1 MNITRTKTS
10 LLVGMLLI
18 PLTSSAADEIEEILV
33 TAEFR
38 EAAVVDI
45 GSSVSIIDSETIAHV
60 EARHL
65 EQILNLVPNVNYSS
79 GASRGRFIQI
89 RGIGERSQFIE
100 PLNPSVGI
108 LIDGI
113 DFTGIGGAATTMDL
127 KQIEILR
134 GPQGTLFGANALAG
148 LINLKSNDP
157 TSLLT
162 GNVEASVGSD
172 GLRSL
177 GGVISGPIN
186 DELGYRLAINNHQ
199 SDGYV
204 KNDFLNRDDTNDI
217 DELSLRGK
225 LHWQASEELL
235 IKLTGFYVDIDN
247 GYDTFSL
254 DNTRHTLSDEP
265 GHDRQEST
273 ALAVESIW
281 HANGNIDVVA
291 LVSYADSKLEY
302 SFDED
307 WSYLGLC
314 TGTPCEG
321 WEYSSFDNYLR
332 DRENITVDVRLISQ
346 EGGKL
351 FNDSSD
357 WVLGVYMRDQDVSL
371 LRQYTFAAGD
381 FTSIFDTRNWA
392 LYGQLDTHLSDRLT
406 LSTGLRVERRKS
418 DYKDSDDVI
427 HDTRENLWGGRIALL
442 YSASDNTLV
451 YGSVSRGYKAGGVNS
466 NPSLDEAA
474 REFDTEHMWN
484 LETGIKGRWLDDR
497 LQAQI
502 ALFYQLRDMIQV
514 KQSLVEPIVGDIC
527 PCSFTDYFDNASKG
541 SNFGLELEFNWQP
554 IDALRIYGSIGLL
567 DTEFDDFLSFT
578 HVNADP
584 ENGIP
589 VDLNGHDQPHAPS
602 YQFAFGG
609 ELTLVQNLSFSL
621 DVDGKDKF
629 YLSPRHE
636 EQTKS
641 YELLH
646 AKLRYRADKWEVSLW
661 GRNLTDKDVIVRGF
675 GSFGNDPRKFYATEP
690 YYQYGQPR
698 VFGVTARYGF

>member
-10 LLVGMLLI
+10 LLVGILLI

-172 GLRSL
+172 GLRTL

-186 DELGYRLAINNHQ
+186 DDLGYRLAINNHQ

-281 HANGNIDVVA
+281 HANENIDVVA
-291 LVSYADSKLEY
+291 LVSYAHSKLEY

-307 WSYLGLC
+307 WSYVGLC

-332 DRENITVDVRLISQ
+332 DPENITVDVRLISQ

-406 LSTGLRVERRKS
+406 LSTALRVERRKS

>member
-10 LLVGMLLI
+10 LLVGILLI

-100 PLNPSVGI
+100 PWNPSVGI

-172 GLRSL
+172 GLRTL

-186 DELGYRLAINNHQ
+186 DDLGYRLAINNHQ

-281 HANGNIDVVA
+281 HANENIDVVA

-307 WSYLGLC
+307 WSYVGLC

-427 HDTRENLWGGRIALL
+427 HDTPENLWGGRIALL

-497 LQAQI
+497 LQPQI

-629 YLSPRHE
+629 YLSTRHE

-661 GRNLTDKDVIVRGF
+661 GRNLTDKDVIVRGL

>member
-10 LLVGMLLI
+10 LLVGILLI
-18 PLTSSAADEIEEILV
+18 PLTSSATDEIEEVLV

-134 GPQGTLFGANALAG
+134 GPQGTLFGTNALAG

-172 GLRSL
+172 GLRTL

-186 DELGYRLAINNHQ
+186 DDLGYRLSINNHQ

-281 HANGNIDVVA
+281 HANENIDVVA

-307 WSYLGLC
+307 WSYVGLC

-332 DRENITVDVRLISQ
+332 DPENITVDVRLISQ
-346 EGGKL
+346 ESGKL

-554 IDALRIYGSIGLL
+554 VDALRIYGSIGLL

-641 YELLH
+641 YKLLH